1 MLGRGA
7 GAEPKQH
14 PAPPGPT
21 SATCPLIQRP
31 SRLWRSAS
39 RHKQTTTKGQ
49 ADGRRRKTGTRPRNR
64 RVTEK
69 PTRAAGFRTTVLQQ
83 LLSATPGP
91 RARTSAAPP
100 SIPGEEDACT
110 FLYHS
115 HRQSR

>member
-39 RHKQTTTKGQ
+39 RHKQTTTKG
-49 ADGRRRKTGTRPRNR
+49 AGRRTKTENRDQTPQQTGNRKADENSR
-64 RVTEK
+64 
-69 PTRAAGFRTTVLQQ
+69 
-83 LLSATPGP
+83 LL
-91 RARTSAAPP
+91 
-100 SIPGEEDACT
+100 
-110 FLYHS
+110 
-115 HRQSR
+115 